1 MRYKRTGA
9 ASIGQ
14 GDVLAISATSE
25 SRTLQR
31 CGAPRRSYG
40 AVIMSTR
47 AASQASLGMTATRML
62 ETGRMHGVKTRR
74 IGAAI
79 TRRRAALAGRDK
91 AVAGMSKL
99 ALLYTTMAG
108 EAPFRMAG
116 EAPMLG
122 EEVTEALLA
131 VALVVQAGTTATQPS
146 TTGRRLGQNQ
156 RKPGVAITSTR
167 AALAPRRVARTL
179 TAMPHW
185 PTGSRPGRLRRKLG
199 AARTSTRAVQRGRVL
214 RSLTATRR

>member
-1 MRYKRTGA
+1 
-9 ASIGQ
+9 
-14 GDVLAISATSE
+14 
-25 SRTLQR
+25 
-31 CGAPRRSYG
+31 
-40 AVIMSTR
+40 MSTR

-62 ETGRMHGVKTRR
+62 ETGRIHGVKTRR

-108 EAPFRMAG
+108 EAPIRMAG
-116 EAPMLG
+116 EAPMPG

-146 TTGRRLGQNQ
+146 TTGGRLGQNQ

-167 AALAPRRVARTL
+167 AVLAPRRVARTL
-179 TAMPHW
+179 TAMPHST
-185 PTGSRPGRLRRKLG
+185 TGSRPGRLRRNLG
-199 AARTSTRAVQRGRVL
+199 AAGTSTRAVQRGRVL